1 MRIINVLL
9 ILCISCSLWSQVS
22 LNSKYSVNIDASNKY
37 DALLQLSNQV
47 NHNFSYDASLI
58 KNDAAV
64 RVKLNKANLTT
75 ILQHILGADF
85 TGYQMVGTQIVLLP
99 QRVLHDTVHTSSRIS
114 GIIFDKSSSEI
125 VEFATIGLKTKQ
137 YGTISN
143 IDGRFDIFIDST
155 DYTDTLFISAM
166 GYLMFTVP
174 VKEVLGK
181 NNIIRLEQNIIP
193 IQEVYVREIN
203 PELII
208 KKSIEATQKHVLRSK
223 TLANAFYREYIL
235 KNNNLQSLYEANVD
249 WLISSAGTNI
259 YQYKI
264 NKALNGF
271 DARYEDTVN
280 VKLQGGIN
288 SIGTLNIA
296 KEEPLFFDKEFMN
309 AYIYTYLDVV
319 SFKERNVYAIG
330 FESRP
335 NYVVTPYEGV
345 LYVDSETLC
354 LLKAEVEQ
362 KKSNYNSKFGIVTRK
377 RNRSIKPKV
386 QSTKYVV
393 HYQFIEGDYHLQ
405 HIRMEINLR
414 VRKRKSVFNS
424 AYKLVSEIVIN
435 DREFENFDRMQLRSL
450 SSRNNIFTDQIKQYT
465 VTFWDKSNY
474 LAPEDVMDKASFQ
487 FTPEIK

>member
-114 GIIFDKSSSEI
+114 GIIIDKSSSEI

-319 SFKERNVYAIG
+319 SF
-330 FESRP
+330 
-335 NYVVTPYEGV
+335 
-345 LYVDSETLC
+345 
-354 LLKAEVEQ
+354 
-362 KKSNYNSKFGIVTRK
+362 
-377 RNRSIKPKV
+377 
-386 QSTKYVV
+386 
-393 HYQFIEGDYHLQ
+393 
-405 HIRMEINLR
+405 
-414 VRKRKSVFNS
+414 
-424 AYKLVSEIVIN
+424 
-435 DREFENFDRMQLRSL
+435 
-450 SSRNNIFTDQIKQYT
+450 
-465 VTFWDKSNY
+465 
-474 LAPEDVMDKASFQ
+474 
-487 FTPEIK
+487 